1 MAVVETWVSCELT
14 EPVKVHYLKG
24 NVFSQDSAGNL
35 IGVEVFKNGAPASLS
50 GSVNGYCVLADG
62 STVPVS
68 GARVGNKVSVTL
80 LQACYAIPGPIS
92 IVVKLTDGNTITT
105 LGCIVGTVYLSKTD
119 NMVAPSQ
126 TVITDWSQQIAEVL
140 QQCIDATVGT
150 VKYSENQSLTDTQ
163 KAVARFNI
171 DAASPS
177 DIPSDTVK
185 YGSAQSLTD
194 AQKAQAR
201 TNIGAAG
208 GGDIPTGAVLYD
220 SAQSLT
226 DEQKAQAR
234 SNINAASPSDIPSD
248 TVKYGSAQSLTDA
261 QKSQARS
268 NIDAN
273 VGVGLYVGN
282 DGYIYQEYTV

>member
-1 MAVVETWVSCELT
+1 MAVVETWVRCELT

-24 NVFSQDSAGNL
+24 NVFSQDSEGNL
-35 IGVEVFKNGAPASLS
+35 IGVEVFKNGAAASLS

-68 GARVGNKVSVTL
+68 GSRVGNKVSVTL
-80 LQACYAIPGPIS
+80 LQACYAVPGPIS

-105 LGCIVGTVYLSKTD
+105 LGCVVGTVYLSKTD
-119 NMVAPSQ
+119 NMVTPSQ

-150 VKYSENQSLTDTQ
+150 VKYTENQSLTDTQ

-177 DIPSDTVK
+177 DIPADTVK
-185 YGSAQSLTD
+185 YTVQSLTD

-208 GGDIPTGAVLYD
+208 GGDIPSGAVLYNT
-220 SAQSLT
+220 AQSLS
-226 DEQKAQAR
+226 DAQKSQAR
-234 SNINAASPSDIPSD
+234 SNIGAAGSGDIISDP
-248 TVKYGSAQSLTDA
+248 VRYGTAQSLSDS
-261 QKSQARS
+261 QKLQARS